1 MNDSQNENLLKWNF
15 KYLKRDLIDNFG
27 VFLPQHHCET
37 DAHCPMH
44 IPFKIMSYT
53 ILKFK
58 SLIYKAWLEKYIKHT
73 RTNTHKHNT
82 NTQTHNTN
90 THKHNTNTHKHNTNT
105 QTHNT
110 NTHKHNTNTQTHNT
124 NTQTHNTYSSFRLCL
139 TSLKLHIPLLYQC
152 WRTRCIGTTGQGNQF
167 TVQTRTEG
175 QISGLYRQISQVI
188 YKDFPVNIVRFPSKY
203 SQVFR

>member
-1 MNDSQNENLLKWNF
+1 MNDSQNENLSTWKEFW
-15 KYLKRDLIDNFG
+15 LIILGF
-27 VFLPQHHCET
+27 FLPQHHCET

-58 SLIYKAWLEKYIKHT
+58 FLIYKAWLKKYIKHT

-110 NTHKHNTNTQTHNT
+110 
-124 NTQTHNTYSSFRLCL
+124 YSSFRLCL
-139 TSLKLHIPLLYQC
+139 TSLKLHIPLLYPC

-203 SQVFR
+203 SQIFR